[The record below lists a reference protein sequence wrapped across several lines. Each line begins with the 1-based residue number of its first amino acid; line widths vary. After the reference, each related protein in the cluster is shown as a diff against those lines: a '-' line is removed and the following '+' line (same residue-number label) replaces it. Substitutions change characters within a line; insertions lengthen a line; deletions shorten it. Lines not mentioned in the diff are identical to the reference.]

1 MTPNSGPDFEPH
13 SPFVRSWQT
22 GQVKEE
28 QEVHG
33 GQINDIRFSA
43 DGTHFVTASADMTS
57 KLIDTQSLEARSHI
71 GLGRDPRASPW
82 PRPCW
87 LDVRHCARHGARI
100 CSAGVD
106 VDA

>member
-1 MTPNSGPDFEPH
+1 
-13 SPFVRSWQT
+13 VQT

-57 KLIDTQSLEARSHI
+57 KLIDTQSLEVRSHAV
-71 GLGRDPRASPW
+71 PEHASPT
-82 PRPCW
+82 PCPG
-87 LDVRHCARHGARI
+87 HGL
-100 CSAGVD
+100 AG
-106 VDA
+106 